1 MKNVNILQEDIVM
14 TGKIIGGLV
23 GFFIF
28 GGSVFGALFGIL
40 IGHFF
45 DKGRATLEGRFDP
58 EQRAKTQHAF
68 FHAIFPV
75 LGHLAKSDGRVSEE
89 EIAGTEQLMTRMGLG
104 DDERQLAISLFK
116 QGIEPSFNLEKNVS
130 DFMAVCG
137 NYSDLKQL
145 YLVYLINLAYADN
158 HLHENEEALLK
169 IISEQLG
176 YSFFTFNH
184 LLGMVRAQ
192 TQFQQQYRGYS
203 QGSSQSSNTSEG
215 ELTLAYKVLGVDKI
229 VTDAELK
236 KAYRKLMSEYHPDKL
251 AGRGVP
257 DDMVSVATE
266 RAQEIQA
273 AYDMI
278 KKHRKG

>member
-1 MKNVNILQEDIVM
+1 ML
-14 TGKIIGGLV
+14 GKIIGGLI

-45 DKGRATLEGRFDP
+45 DRGRAALEGRFNP

-104 DDERQLAISLFK
+104 GDERQLAINLFK
-116 QGIEPSFNLEKNVS
+116 QGIEADFNLEKNVS
-130 DFMAVCG
+130 GFMAVCG
-137 NYSDLKQL
+137 DYGDLKQL

-158 HLHENEEALLK
+158 HLHKNEEALLK
-169 IISEQLG
+169 TISEQLG

-192 TQFQQQYRGYS
+192 TQFQQQHRGYS
-203 QGSSQSSNTSEG
+203 QGSSQSSGASSN
-215 ELTLAYKVLGVDKI
+215 ELALAYKVLGVENM

-257 DDMVSVATE
+257 DDMVKVATE
-266 RAQEIQA
+266 RSQEIQA